1 MVKLEIF
8 IMKKF
13 ILYIVV
19 FAVGL
24 SNLLAQD
31 ATKGLVE
38 IRQIAENVFIHSS
51 EQDVDGNLYSSNG
64 LLVRTSE
71 GFVLLDTPWN
81 DEQTEYLLDKI
92 DSKFGSRV
100 VLAIITHSHDDRI
113 GGIRTL
119 IKRNITAVSSALTA
133 QFATKAGFPSP
144 KILDKTD
151 TTIRIGD
158 NSFEVFYPGPGH
170 SRDNITVFV
179 KNYNIL
185 FAGCFLKSLSA
196 NTIGNVSD
204 ADVAAWPASVAKL
217 SAKYP
222 KAAIIVPGHGP
233 EGDSKIYSHT
243 TKIIDSYTKS
253 QKKIK

>member
-1 MVKLEIF
+1 
-8 IMKKF
+8 MKKF
-13 ILYIVV
+13 IIFTIIILS
-19 FAVGL
+19 GL
-24 SNLLAQD
+24 ANLLAQD
-31 ATKGLVE
+31 SSKGLVE
-38 IRQIAENVFIHSS
+38 IRQIAENVYVHVS

-81 DEQTEYLLDKI
+81 DEQTEFLLGKI
-92 DSKFGSRV
+92 ESEFGSRIV
-100 VLAIITHSHDDRI
+100 YAIITHSHDDRI

-119 IKRNITAVSSALTA
+119 LKHDITAVSSAMTA

-179 KNYNIL
+179 KNSNIL
-185 FAGCFLKSLSA
+185 FAGCFLKSLAS
-196 NTIGNVSD
+196 NTIGNVED
-204 ADVAAWPASVAKL
+204 ADVSAWPASVAKL
-217 SAKYP
+217 AAKYP
-222 KAAIIVPGHGP
+222 KPAIIVPGHGP
-233 EGDSKIYSHT
+233 EGNSSIYSHT
-243 TKIIDSYTKS
+243 TKIIENYTKS
-253 QKKIK
+253 QNKKK